1 MRIGFGLVLCGAL
14 VGASAPQ
21 AQEAKDEK
29 QDAAPAPAAQAPPP
43 AAAPPVAAAP
53 AAPMV
58 NEIKIIFDDKA
69 KNDGEMLFTFTPQ
82 GGVAKQ
88 IRVTI
93 AKKMNG
99 HEAARDAAKELAVA
113 LGAGFKV
120 DHYDSDKIKIE
131 GKDKAMFS
139 LTLASLTANG
149 LSVRLK

>member
-1 MRIGFGLVLCGAL
+1 
-14 VGASAPQ
+14 
-21 AQEAKDEK
+21 
-29 QDAAPAPAAQAPPP
+29 
-43 AAAPPVAAAP
+43 
-53 AAPMV
+53 MV